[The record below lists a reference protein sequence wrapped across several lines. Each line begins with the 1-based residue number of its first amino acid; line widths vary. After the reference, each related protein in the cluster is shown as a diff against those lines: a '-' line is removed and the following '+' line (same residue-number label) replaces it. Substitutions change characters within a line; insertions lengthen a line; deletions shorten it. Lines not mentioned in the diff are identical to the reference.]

1 MNDVLQVTF
10 NEGSTMVSL
19 LPILTFFHTSQAGK
33 YQSKG
38 NNMSIKDVVSEAS

>member
-10 NEGSTMVSL
+10 NEGITMVSL

-38 NNMSIKDVVSEAS
+38 NNMSIEDVVSEAS